1 MTGKNTAVLLA
12 AAGSGSRMGGGVP
25 KQYRLLGDAPVLVK
39 AARAFCAMDAFSV
52 VAAAVPAEDMAYC
65 RDLFDRY
72 GLPGVTLTAGGA
84 TRQESVYNALKSLP
98 QDVDA
103 VLVHDAARPFVDEW
117 VIRGVLDA
125 LKLRKEQVIVSI
137 CAGISAEFIRSHTI
151 PDARIILCMPNTP
164 LMLGLGA
171 TALAKCDGV
180 TDAEFS
186 LAMQM
191 FATCGIA
198 EEIPESKM
206 REIIAVNSSSP
217 AFLYLYAKGFLEF
230 AKAEGLDDG
239 AALRLFAQAM
249 IGSAK
254 MMTDSGYSIDELI
267 KMVSSPGGTTLAGL
281 DQLYA
286 GDLTDTVRKCCD
298 ACTTRAYELAGAE
311 RKKAE

>member
-1 MTGKNTAVLLA
+1 MIMITLGFLGAGNMGSAMMRGIAASALCKSGEIAKILAFDTDSEKLNKLA
-12 AAGSGSRMGGGVP
+12 AEAGIVP
-25 KQYRLLGDAPVLVK
+25 CESAQALADTVDFLVLAVK
-39 AARAFCAMDAFSV
+39 
-52 VAAAVPAEDMAYC
+52 
-65 RDLFDRY
+65 
-72 GLPGVTLTAGGA
+72 
-84 TRQESVYNALKSLP
+84 P
-98 QDVDA
+98 Q
-103 VLVHDAARPFVDEW
+103 VLA
-117 VIRGVLDA
+117 GVLDG
-125 LKLRKEQVIVSI
+125 LTLRKEQVIISI

-151 PDARIILCMPNTP
+151 TDARIILCMPNTP

-171 TALAKCDGV
+171 TALAKCDGI
-180 TDAEFS
+180 TDDEFS

-217 AFLYLYAKGFLEF
+217 AFLYLYAKGFLDY
-230 AKAEGLDDG
+230 AKSEGLDDG

-281 DQLYA
+281 DKLYQ
-286 GDLTDTVRKCCD
+286 GELTATVD
-298 ACTTRAYELAGAE
+298 ACCNACTQRAYELAGAE
-311 RKKAE
+311 RKK

>member
-1 MTGKNTAVLLA
+1 MNQQITLGFLGAGNMGTAMMRGISASDLCKNGAVSKILSYDKNADQLRKLEDCGVAPAASEQALA
-12 AAGSGSRMGGGVP
+12 DASDFLVLAVKP
-25 KQYRLLGDAPVLVK
+25 QVLGD
-39 AARAFCAMDAFSV
+39 
-52 VAAAVPAEDMAYC
+52 
-65 RDLFDRY
+65 
-72 GLPGVTLTAGGA
+72 
-84 TRQESVYNALKSLP
+84 
-98 QDVDA
+98 
-103 VLVHDAARPFVDEW
+103 
-117 VIRGVLDA
+117 VLDQ
-125 LKLRKEQVIVSI
+125 LTIRKEQVIISI

-171 TALAKCDGV
+171 TALAKCDGI
-180 TDAEFS
+180 TDDEFQ

-198 EEIPESKM
+198 EEIPENKM

-217 AFLYLYAKGFLEF
+217 AFLYLYAKGFLDF
-230 AKAEGLDDG
+230 AKKEGLDDG

-286 GDLTDTVRKCCD
+286 HDLTAAVSDCCEQ
-298 ACTTRAYELAGAE
+298 CTNRAYALAGAE
-311 RKKAE
+311 RP